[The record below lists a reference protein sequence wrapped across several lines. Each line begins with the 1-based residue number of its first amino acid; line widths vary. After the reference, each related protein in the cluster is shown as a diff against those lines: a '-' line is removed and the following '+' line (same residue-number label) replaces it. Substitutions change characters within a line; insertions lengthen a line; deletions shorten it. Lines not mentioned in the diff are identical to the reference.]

1 MARTVVHFITTGW
14 LTLSALE
21 KLRNGYMDLKKN
33 LPESSD
39 WDSGEKCYFFFF
51 FLQWD
56 SVVRKKST
64 KNKNKPTVAELAEKI
79 KILVFSAK

>member
-21 KLRNGYMDLKKN
+21 KLRNGYMDLKKTY
-33 LPESSD
+33 LSRQTD
-39 WDSGEKCYFFFF
+39 IVGKKCNFF

-64 KNKNKPTVAELAEKI
+64 KNKNKPTVAEFAEKI